1 VALIF
6 SFELILYCIVCGAI
20 YIALVDLLWNK
31 LESVVPTFRNFP
43 KELVE
48 TKNVNWFV
56 SSLIIEFIFFVL
68 MPAVVYDRFY
78 TVLPF
83 SGIRG
88 GISIAL
94 FLFMFG
100 MVPLAI
106 LLMFRIKL
114 PAVYMLYILLG
125 LLLKITGSLAIIGYL
140 YSL

>member
-1 VALIF
+1 MALIF
-6 SFELILYCIVCGAI
+6 SFELILYCIVCGGI

-94 FLFMFG
+94 FLFMLG

-114 PAVYMLYILLG
+114 PAVYMLYKLLG
-125 LLLKITGSLAIIGYL
+125 LLLKIAGSLAIIGYL

>member
-1 VALIF
+1 MIF
-6 SFELILYCIVCGAI
+6 SFKLLMFCSICGGVYLVI
-20 YIALVDLLWNK
+20 VDLIWSRF
-31 LESVVPTFRNFP
+31 ESLIPTFRNFP

-48 TKNVNWFV
+48 PKNFGWFT

-78 TVLPF
+78 TVMPF

-88 GISIAL
+88 GVAIAL

-106 LLMFRIKL
+106 LLMFRIRI
-114 PAVYMLYILLG
+114 PAVYMLYKMLG
-125 LLLKITGSLAIIGYL
+125 MLIRVVGALAIIGYL

>member
-1 VALIF
+1 M
-6 SFELILYCIVCGAI
+6 
-20 YIALVDLLWNK
+20 VDLLWNK
-31 LESVVPTFRNFP
+31 LESIVPTFRNFP

-114 PAVYMLYILLG
+114 PAVYMLYMLLG
-125 LLLKITGSLAIIGYL
+125 MLLKVTGSLAIIGYL

>member
-1 VALIF
+1 VIF
-6 SFELILYCIVCGAI
+6 SFKLLMFCSICGGVYLVI
-20 YIALVDLLWNK
+20 VDLIWSRF
-31 LESVVPTFRNFP
+31 ESLIPTFRNFP

-48 TKNVNWFV
+48 PKNFGWFT
-56 SSLIIEFIFFVL
+56 S

-78 TVLPF
+78 TVMPF

-88 GISIAL
+88 GVAIAL

-106 LLMFRIKL
+106 LLMFRIRI
-114 PAVYMLYILLG
+114 PAVYMRVVG
-125 LLLKITGSLAIIGYL
+125 ALAIIGYL